1 MSESWGDRV
10 TVVISYTPENTEVPG
25 SYEAVTM
32 TGVPHNNVIVYG
44 VDEDSAE
51 SALNHLLDGLRA
63 FGFAGCVSVED
74 FSEDGRG
81 ERYEVET
88 VE

>member
-1 MSESWGDRV
+1 MSESWGERV
-10 TVVISYTPENTEVPG
+10 TVVISYTPEDTEAPG

-32 TGVPHNNVIVYG
+32 TGVPHNVIVYG

-51 SALNHLLDGLRA
+51 GALNHLLDGLRA
-63 FGFAGCVSVED
+63 FGFTGTVSVED

-81 ERYEVET
+81 ERYEVEANR
-88 VE
+88 

>member
-10 TVVISYTPENTEVPG
+10 TVVISYMPEDTEVPG

-32 TGVPHNNVIVYG
+32 TGVPHNVIVYG

-51 SALNHLLDGLRA
+51 GALNHLLDGLRA
-63 FGFAGCVSVED
+63 FGFAGIVSVED
-74 FSEDGRG
+74 FSEDGGG
-81 ERYEVET
+81 ECYEVQANR
-88 VE
+88 

>member
-32 TGVPHNNVIVYG
+32 
-44 VDEDSAE
+44 
-51 SALNHLLDGLRA
+51 RR
-63 FGFAGCVSVED
+63 VS
-74 FSEDGRG
+74 
-81 ERYEVET
+81 
-88 VE
+88 

>member
-10 TVVISYTPENTEVPG
+10 TVVISYTLEDTGAPG

-32 TGVPHNNVIVYG
+32 TGVPHNVIVYG

-51 SALNHLLDGLRA
+51 GALNHLLDGLRA
-63 FGFAGCVSVED
+63 FGFAGRVSVED

-81 ERYEVET
+81 ECYEVQT
-88 VE
+88 SR